1 MRKHSHR
8 YHLSVITCQL
18 LRRWIFDC
26 DFTSVGASRY
36 LRIMKPEILGTRSI
50 YKGKIFNVIE
60 SDIRHDNLEYKR
72 EIVVHKGSAVMV
84 PVYDDGSVALVRQ
97 YRYAAERFLLEIPAG
112 TLNKDEDPEKAALRE
127 LEEEIGAK
135 AGKIEKLSEFYVSP
149 GFLTEKMHLFLATE
163 LTDTVQ
169 RLEEDEILTI
179 ERYSFQEA
187 FGLIRAGE
195 IQDAKSIIG
204 LMLAGSRLGHVPS
217 WIKQDA

>member
-1 MRKHSHR
+1 
-8 YHLSVITCQL
+8 
-18 LRRWIFDC
+18 
-26 DFTSVGASRY
+26 
-36 LRIMKPEILGTRSI
+36 MKPEILGTRSI
-50 YKGKIFNVIE
+50 YKGKIFDVIE
-60 SDIRHDNLEYKR
+60 SDIRHDNLEYNR

-149 GFLTEKMHLFLATE
+149 GFLTEKMHLFLVTE
-163 LTDTVQ
+163 LTDTAQ

-204 LMLAGSRLGHVPS
+204 LMLAGSRLGHVLS
-217 WIKQDA
+217 WIKQNA